1 MRTIIALLILA
12 LAGCTGASHEVHE
25 EFLPLKRVTESPLR
39 SSGYITTVGETAY
52 VNDLDAWLEGHPVN
66 SVRYR
71 ASLKHESVHSKRQ
84 LDAGLATWLNQY
96 LTDRAFMWEEEKR
109 GWYVELLTLRSGGL
123 PINTNGVAD
132 VLAGYSNLSG
142 KMVSREEAL
151 AWVNDVMA
159 GRWKPAD

>member
-1 MRTIIALLILA
+1 MRMIIASLILA
-12 LAGCTGASHEVHE
+12 LAGCTGASHAAPE
-25 EFLPLKRVTESPLR
+25 EFRPLKQVTENSLR
-39 SSGYITTVGETAY
+39 SGGYITTIGETAY
-52 VNDLDAWLEGHPVN
+52 VNDLDSWLERHPVN
-66 SVRYR
+66 SVSYR
-71 ASLKHESVHSKRQ
+71 AKLGHESVHSKRQ
-84 LDAGLATWLNQY
+84 IDAGLAAWLNQY

-109 GWYVELLTLRSGGL
+109 GWYVELLALRSGGL

-151 AWVNDVMA
+151 AWVNDVLA